1 MRMNQGLSGD
11 NERICMKNWTLF
23 FLALTW
29 VLAGPV
35 SAQTGTLEKIR
46 KQGVITMG
54 YVEGSAPFSFT
65 DAGKQPQGY
74 SVDLF
79 REIASSI
86 RAQLGLASLE
96 TRWVVLTLQNRL
108 EAVKKRRVDIE
119 CSTTTWTLSR
129 QADVD
134 FSLITFVD
142 GGSILTRVESEAGRL
157 SDFNGKRIAVITG
170 TTTEKALK
178 ESLERRS
185 IKAEVVTIR
194 TREAG
199 LQLLD
204 QRKVEGFASDRIVL
218 IGVVLTSKTQGA
230 FKLLDEDF
238 SVEPYA
244 LALPRGD
251 IEYRL
256 AVNRAL
262 ARLYRTGDIQK
273 IYDRWLGRLGPPS
286 VLLSAA
292 YFIQGLAE

>member
-1 MRMNQGLSGD
+1 
-11 NERICMKNWTLF
+11 MKNRTLF
-23 FLALTW
+23 FFALTF

-46 KQGVITMG
+46 KQGAITMG

-74 SVDLF
+74 SVDLC

-86 RAQLGLASLE
+86 RSQLGLASLE
-96 TRWVVLTLQNRL
+96 TRWVALTIQNRL
-108 EAVKKRRVDIE
+108 EAVKSRRVDIE
-119 CSTTTWTLSR
+119 CSTTTWTLLR
-129 QADVD
+129 QSDVD

-142 GGSILTRVESEAGRL
+142 GGSILTRVESETGRL
-157 SDFNGKRIAVITG
+157 SDFNGKRLAVITG

-185 IKAEVVTIR
+185 IKAEVVTVK

-204 QRKVEGFASDRIVL
+204 SRKVDGFASDRMVL
-218 IGVVLTSKTQGA
+218 IGVVLTTKTQGA

-251 IEYRL
+251 IDYRL

-262 ARLYRTGDIQK
+262 ARLYRTGEIQK
-273 IYDRWLGRLGPPS
+273 IYDRWLGKLGPPS